1 MHIRLLTITSLG
13 LLAAACQAPD
23 AGRYNQSAGP
33 PAPSPAY
40 TAAYSTSG
48 QACADYGFVSGTAAF
63 DRCVSREQAARSS
76 GRVNRDYAQARLRDD
91 ARDACSSY
99 GLAPGSGGFNQ
110 CVSREVDARSY
121 RGGTTQSGSAPY
133 RTEQSY
139 RTDQYGHRVDS
150 EGYRVDANGYRVSG
164 APAYVRPSQ
173 PDTGPYVEAR
183 QAAVGQQVTRDE
195 YGFRYDAYG
204 NRIDRNGRIISPQS
218 TTP

>member
-1 MHIRLLTITSLG
+1 VHFRLLTITSLG

-33 PAPSPAY
+33 PVPSPAY

-76 GRVNRDYAQARLRDD
+76 GRVNRDYAQARLSSD

-99 GLAPGSGGFNQ
+99 GLAPGSGSFNQ
-110 CVSREVDARSY
+110 CVGREVDARSY
-121 RGGTTQSGSAPY
+121 RDGTVRPGTVA
-133 RTEQSY
+133 Y

-150 EGYRVDANGYRVSG
+150 EGYRVDTNGNRVSG
-164 APAYVRPSQ
+164 GPAYVMPSRPE
-173 PDTGPYVEAR
+173 TGPYIEAR
-183 QAAVGQQVTRDE
+183 QAVVGQQATRDE